1 MIPYA
6 SVAIKT
12 AGAVTAAALLGMGVV
27 SAAPSPSPSP
37 TAAGNP
43 QQQQGDNNARHHDRR
58 AIRRAVIESEAD
70 VLGMRPEA
78 LVKALKDGRTVAELA
93 KAKGLTKAQFTA
105 RLLVDLTLR
114 LDRLVDN
121 KVITPAQAKKV
132 LAHIAGGHVPFWNG
146 IHLRK

>member
-6 SVAIKT
+6 SVAIKSI
-12 AGAVTAAALLGMGVV
+12 GAVTAAALLSIGAV

-43 QQQQGDNNARHHDRR
+43 QLQQSDKARHHDRR
-58 AIRRAVIESEAD
+58 AIRRAIIESEAG
-70 VLGMRPEA
+70 VLGMRPAA
-78 LVKALKDGRTVAELA
+78 LVMALKEGKTVAELA
-93 KAKGLTKAQFTA
+93 RAKGLTKAQFTA
-105 RLLVDLTLR
+105 RLLVQLTLR

-132 LAHIAGGHVPFWNG
+132 LAHIASGHVPFWDG

>member
-6 SVAIKT
+6 PVAIKT
-12 AGAVTAAALLGMGVV
+12 VGALTAAALLGMGAVT
-27 SAAPSPSPSP
+27 AAPSPSPSP
-37 TAAGNP
+37 TAARAP
-43 QQQQGDNNARHHDRR
+43 QQQTDNARHHDRR
-58 AIRRAVIESEAD
+58 AIRRAVIESEAG
-70 VLGMRPEA
+70 VLGVRPEA
-78 LVKALKDGRTVAELA
+78 LVKALKEGKTVAELA

-132 LAHIAGGHVPFWNG
+132 LSHVASGHIPFWDG
-146 IHLRK
+146 VHRRK

>member
-6 SVAIKT
+6 SVAIKSV
-12 AGAVTAAALLGMGVV
+12 GAFTTAALLGLGAV

-37 TAAGNP
+37 TAAGSP
-43 QQQQGDNNARHHDRR
+43 QQQQTDNARHHDRR
-58 AIRRAVIESEAD
+58 AIRRAVIESEAG
-70 VLGMRPEA
+70 VLGVRPEA
-78 LVKALKDGRTVAELA
+78 LVKALKDGKTVAELA
-93 KAKGLTKAQFTA
+93 KAKGLTKAQFTT

-132 LAHIAGGHVPFWNG
+132 LSHVARGHIPFWDG
-146 IHLRK
+146 VHRRK

>member
-12 AGAVTAAALLGMGVV
+12 VGAVTTAALLGMGVV

-43 QQQQGDNNARHHDRR
+43 QQRQSDSARHHDRR
-58 AIRRAVIESEAD
+58 AIRRAVIESESD
-70 VLGMRPEA
+70 VLGMRPQA
-78 LVKALKDGRTVAELA
+78 LVKALKDGKTVAELA

-132 LAHIAGGHVPFWNG
+132 LAHIASGHIPFWDG
-146 IHLRK
+146 IHRHK